1 MFHCIIYQYFNLVLD
16 PKHFPKESISN
27 PVIYVNKK
35 IWWININQIYCQ
47 LFMNKFIL
55 LSSLLIK

>member
-1 MFHCIIYQYFNLVLD
+1 MFHCIFYQYFSLVSD
-16 PKHFPKESISN
+16 VKYFPKGSISN
-27 PVIYVNKK
+27 FVSYVNKK

-47 LFMNKFIL
+47 LFMNKCIL